1 MAGDLKDKVAFCVG
15 IGARVG
21 EIGGLVVEPEGGRE
35 SLGFRGPRK
44 GQELGRPMKG
54 CQPMVSQQGHL
65 AKAGQQSP
73 AGF

>member
-44 GQELGRPMKG
+44 GQELRE
-54 CQPMVSQQGHL
+54 
-65 AKAGQQSP
+65 
-73 AGF
+73 AGFSAGSPGQSWPAKPSRLLSQPQS